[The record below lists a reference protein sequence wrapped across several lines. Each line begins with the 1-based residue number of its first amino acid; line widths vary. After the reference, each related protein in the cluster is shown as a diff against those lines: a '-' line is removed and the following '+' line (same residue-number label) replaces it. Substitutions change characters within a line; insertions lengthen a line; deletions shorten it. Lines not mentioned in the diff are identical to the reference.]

1 MTTVL
6 VVEDTLTDIEIIR
19 ICLQQTD
26 INVLSANS
34 VKEALEQISMYQL
47 DLIILDVVLPDQSG
61 FEFCREL
68 KSDPVTRIIPVI
80 LCSHKGGT
88 MDQFWG
94 MKQGAD
100 AYLVKPI
107 DPEKLLRT
115 LRQLLRN

>member
-6 VVEDTLTDIEIIR
+6 VVEDTLTDIETIK
-19 ICLQQTD
+19 ICLQQAD
-26 INVLSANS
+26 INVLTAHT
-34 VKEALEQISMYQL
+34 VEEALEQITIHQL
-47 DLIILDVVLPDQSG
+47 DIIILDVVLPDQSG
-61 FEFCREL
+61 FKFCQEL
-68 KSDPVTRIIPVI
+68 KSDPGTRTIPII

-107 DPEKLLRT
+107 APEKLLRT
-115 LRQLLRN
+115 IRQLLIN